1 MNPKIIG
8 WALALFALSFMMNSC
23 TGKLRNNSLE
33 AAPRPATE
41 NRSVDFLNNKIALR
55 EKSFQKINSLQAK
68 VQLNTRSEEMSIS
81 ATGTLIWKR
90 DSLVWLNVK
99 KFGFEALRV
108 LITPDSVQILN
119 RLEKSYSKMALESL
133 RQQFNLPETNTFDA
147 LQKTILGLP
156 IQVPNGTAT
165 TSIKDEKHQL
175 RVEYP
180 QFWADYAIEEGS
192 YHLRKELFLLK
203 KDNSMV
209 ALLLDR
215 YQKTEFLPGAFPF
228 SRTIE
233 VNSPATGIQTTQ
245 IELESVQLNS
255 NPTYKFEI
263 PDHYSRK

>member
-1 MNPKIIG
+1 MKPTIVVSTF
-8 WALALFALSFMMNSC
+8 ALLALSFLESSC
-23 TGKLRNNSLE
+23 SGKLRNAPLE
-33 AAPRPATE
+33 EAPRPATE
-41 NRSVDFLNNKIALR
+41 TKSVDYLNNKMAVR
-55 EKSFQKINSLQAK
+55 EKALQKIKSLQAK
-68 VQLNTRSEEMSIS
+68 VQLSTSSEEMNIS

-108 LITPDSVQILN
+108 LITPDSIQILN
-119 RLEKSYSKMALESL
+119 RLEKSYTKMALESL

-156 IQVPNGTAT
+156 IQLPNGSAT
-165 TSIKDEKHQL
+165 TSITEEKHRI
-175 RVEYP
+175 RVEHA

-192 YHLRKELFLLK
+192 YHLIKQQFLLK

-209 ALLLDR
+209 ALLLNR
-215 YQKTEFLPGAFPF
+215 YQKTDGMPFAFPF
-228 SRTIE
+228 SRTVE

-255 NPTYKFEI
+255 SPTYKFEI